1 MMKWSKEKAYIDIDK
16 SIEFVD
22 GKEMFWSPT
31 DGISDRVPDSMISVN
46 RFHLEH
52 LVDNMISK
60 HGFWQTEMYDDRVC
74 PFPVAFALL
83 KYCLTVVTIFIM
95 TRHA

>member
-22 GKEMFWSPT
+22 GKEMFWSPS

-52 LVDNMISK
+52 LVQDN
-60 HGFWQTEMYDDRVC
+60 F
-74 PFPVAFALL
+74 
-83 KYCLTVVTIFIM
+83 
-95 TRHA
+95 